1 VTEAEFTGSY
11 ISFSELGGPAAS
23 SAELE
28 AEISRWP
35 LDGVL
40 GFLATL
46 SLEAVQA
53 GQAFFRRRTQGP
65 YLVGAI
71 FDDFPRRL
79 PRAVQMYVP
88 GRPPL
93 TGKGHIFIH
102 EQNIAWLSHCAL
114 MHAVAGAY
122 TPNLTYRLK
131 CRMCRLLLIVNDIVN
146 CGTDAVGDSLQARRT
161 VCSDWLRHW
170 QFNRFSNS
178 FSVTL
183 CKLARQHIIMADILP
198 EFFPDV
204 EQEFRSASGGIGLD
218 RYFQIL
224 SLLVVYSYQRMRY
237 GEHWLSADTL
247 VSKFQANAVDV
258 RQMLARWTRTPE
270 RYRRDY
276 KKRRSSQSPTQLL
289 AGFDYVLLRQTPLIQ
304 ARPNQIVCP
313 VMSFL
318 LAKIEDEPYFLM
330 SEHLG
335 DRDRNRFQTALGEAY
350 EQYAHQLL
358 ERMAKLDEAGTWYV
372 QRRPITSGRELS
384 DTYLQRGTTAIA
396 VEHKALR
403 AGTSF
408 LRGGPG
414 DRVLGPSQKILQRLD
429 RGERV
434 GLSAGRNSDN
444 GLITRGMWQQSI
456 HGAALVD
463 WAERNIGQRPTRVF
477 PVLTQLRG
485 IGVDW
490 RARKVY
496 LEPLIRHANLY
507 ADSFWEPPQWAHVS
521 DLEVLAHVIETQHED
536 LERILDEK
544 KAYAPDQR
552 FDVFLFS
559 RFGSLAND
567 KVLVERARQIL
578 GSAAGSFFPD
588 DASQ

>member
-11 ISFSELGGPAAS
+11 ISFSELRGPSVS

-28 AEISRWP
+28 AEMSRWP

-46 SLEAVQA
+46 SLDAVQA
-53 GQAFFRRRTQGP
+53 GQAFFRPERQGP
-65 YLVGAI
+65 YLVRAL
-71 FDDFPRRL
+71 FDDFPCRL
-79 PRAVQMYVP
+79 PHAVEMYVP

-93 TGKGHIFIH
+93 TGKGHVFIH
-102 EQNIAWLSHCAL
+102 EQNIAWLSQCAL
-114 MHAVAGAY
+114 MHANARPY

-161 VCSDWLRHW
+161 VCVDWSRHW
-170 QFNRFSNS
+170 QFNRFFNPLA
-178 FSVTL
+178 VTL

-198 EFFPDV
+198 KFFPHV
-204 EQEFRSASGGIGLD
+204 KEAFRSASGGIGLD

-224 SLLVVYSYQRMRY
+224 SLLTAHVYQAMRY

-247 VSKFQANAVDV
+247 CSKIQANAVEV
-258 RQMLARWTRTPE
+258 RQMLTRWTRTPE
-270 RYRRDY
+270 TYRRDY
-276 KKRRSSQSPTQLL
+276 QKQRSSQLPTQLL
-289 AGFDYVLLRQTPLIQ
+289 PGFDYVLLRQTPLIE
-304 ARPNQIVCP
+304 ARPNHMVCP
-313 VMSFL
+313 VVPFL
-318 LAKIEDEPYFLM
+318 LAKIQDEPYFLM
-330 SEHLG
+330 SDHLG
-335 DRDRNRFQTALGEAY
+335 DRERIQFQAALGEAY

-414 DRVLGPSQKILQRLD
+414 DRVLGPCQEILQRLD
-429 RGERV
+429 RGEKV
-434 GLSAGRNSDN
+434 GLHEGRKSDS

-456 HGAALVD
+456 HGPALVD

-477 PVLTQLRG
+477 PVLTHLRG
-485 IGVDW
+485 IGVDSM
-490 RARKVY
+490 ARKVY

-507 ADSFWEPPQWAHVS
+507 ADPFWERPQWAHVS
-521 DLEVLAHVIETQHED
+521 DLEVLAYVIETQHKD
-536 LERILDEK
+536 LEAILDEK

-552 FDVFLFS
+552 FDVFLWS
-559 RFGSLAND
+559 RFGSLASD
-567 KVLVERARQIL
+567 KALVERARQIL
-578 GSAAGSFFPD
+578 GAAARSFFPD